1 MFVLFIE
8 FENENK
14 DHIVKM
20 NIILQCLFDNEISD
34 NLKVNFIWRENYRVF
49 NRYYLQNNNNKI

>member
-20 NIILQCLFDNEISD
+20 IIA
-34 NLKVNFIWRENYRVF
+34 VF
-49 NRYYLQNNNNKI
+49 YSIMRFQTT